1 MPQFDISSVSSQVFW
16 LALIFGFLY
25 LLVSRFIVPRAES
38 ILSSRNRYVDD
49 NIDDTK
55 IYSEKVSDL
64 EEVRASGL
72 SEIAMLTQEMH
83 HHMDQTLESYRK
95 NQSKTLSAIIAK
107 EKSAALDQLDSYI
120 EDFRSN
126 KAESTINLSAFII
139 KKFTDVPA
147 DMDLLKKVYKK
158 IS

>member
-55 IYSEKVSDL
+55 IYSEKVSNL

-72 SEIAMLTQEMH
+72 SEIAMLTQEMQH
-83 HHMDQTLESYRK
+83 HIDQTLESYRK

-107 EKSAALDQLDSYI
+107 EKSAALDRLDVYI